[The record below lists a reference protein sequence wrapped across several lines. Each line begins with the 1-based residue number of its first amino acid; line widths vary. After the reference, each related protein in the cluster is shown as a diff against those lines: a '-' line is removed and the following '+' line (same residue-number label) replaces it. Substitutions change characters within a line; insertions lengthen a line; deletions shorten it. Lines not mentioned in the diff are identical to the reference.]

1 MMNAT
6 EKTQARYVLTRLN
19 EIVNLTHNLR
29 LEFNEDAEQ
38 VLIYTMTTKKP
49 IKIVSV
55 ADDSAAAILDDVMA
69 GIGEL

>member
-1 MMNAT
+1 MMNST
-6 EKTQARYVLTRLN
+6 EKAQARYVLTRLN
-19 EIVNLTHNLR
+19 EIVNLTHDLR

-55 ADDSAAAILDDVMA
+55 ADDSAAAILEDVLVA
-69 GIGEL
+69 IVEI